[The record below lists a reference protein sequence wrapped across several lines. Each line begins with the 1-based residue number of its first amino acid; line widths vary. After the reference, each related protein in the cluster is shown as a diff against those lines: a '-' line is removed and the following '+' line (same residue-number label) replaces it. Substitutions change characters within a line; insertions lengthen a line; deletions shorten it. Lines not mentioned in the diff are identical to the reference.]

1 MSKPI
6 PFFLKLNANYNIS
19 EVSSEEFTV
28 VDNKIDQ
35 FNAAQLSF
43 TGTTQFY
50 KNYVIKDAEE
60 NIIAGINGCFY
71 LRECLYISI
80 LFVNKD
86 QRGQG
91 LGSILLKFMEQEA
104 KSLNIQ
110 LIHLDTFDFQ
120 AKDFYLKHDYEIF
133 GVLDDCPQGHKRYY
147 MKKKLG
153 K

>member
-1 MSKPI
+1 MSTSITSPHA
-6 PFFLKLNANYNIS
+6 LNANYKIS
-19 EVSSEEFTV
+19 EVSAEEFTV

-50 KNYVIKDAEE
+50 KNYVIQDVGS

-80 LFVNKD
+80 LFVNEDK
-86 QRGQG
+86 RGQG
-91 LGSILLKFMEQEA
+91 LGNFLLEWMEQEA
-104 KSLNIQ
+104 KKENIQ

-120 AKDFYLKHDYEIF
+120 AKDFYLKYGYEVF
-133 GVLDDCPQGHKRYY
+133 GVLDDCPKGHKRYY
-147 MKKKLG
+147 MKKKL
-153 K
+153 

>member
-1 MSKPI
+1 MSTSITSPRA
-6 PFFLKLNANYNIS
+6 LNANYKIS

-50 KNYVIKDAEE
+50 KNYVIKDAED

-80 LFVNKD
+80 LFVNEDK
-86 QRGQG
+86 RGQG
-91 LGSILLKFMEQEA
+91 LCSILLKFMEQEA

-120 AKDFYLKHDYEIF
+120 AKDFYLKYGYEIF
-133 GVLDDCPQGHKRYY
+133 GVLDDCLKGHKRYY
-147 MKKKLG
+147 MKKKL
-153 K
+153 